1 MPTANRLTLHVL
13 SAVAE
18 HERGAISARTKA
30 ALAAAK
36 ARGVKLGNPSLP
48 AINKA
53 AADARVATLAPLIA
67 ELQGQGL
74 SLRAIV
80 AALNARK
87 VPTASGGRWHLTSVK
102 RLVDRLATAPPEH
115 AEAAQRVAQRPV
127 ATEPLKLGIPAP

>member
-18 HERGAISARTKA
+18 HEREAISTRTKA

-36 ARGVKLGNPSLP
+36 ARGVKLGNRSLP

-53 AADARVATLAPLIA
+53 AADARAATLARLIA
-67 ELQGQGL
+67 ELTGQGV
-74 SLRAIV
+74 SLRKIV
-80 AALNARK
+80 AELNARG

-102 RLVDRLATAPPEH
+102 RLVDRLATAAPEL
-115 AEAAQRVAQRPV
+115 AEAA
-127 ATEPLKLGIPAP
+127 